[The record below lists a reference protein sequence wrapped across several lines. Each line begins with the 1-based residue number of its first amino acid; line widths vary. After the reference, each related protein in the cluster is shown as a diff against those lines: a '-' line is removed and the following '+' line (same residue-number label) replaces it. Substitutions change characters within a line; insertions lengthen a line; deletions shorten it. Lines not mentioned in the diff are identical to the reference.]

1 IFKTAIASGLAEEDP
16 ASATR
21 PFRTEVK
28 RSRLLIDEY
37 LLIRK
42 IADVQNEWFGL
53 CMDLALVT
61 GQREGDLAA
70 MRWEDI
76 RDGRLYVEQQK
87 TGAKI
92 RITLPTTISRLNL
105 TLTDVLD
112 N

>member
-1 IFKTAIASGLAEEDP
+1 DAILFQEGVS
-16 ASATR
+16 
-21 PFRTEVK
+21 VK
-28 RSRLLIDEY
+28 LRLP
-37 LLIRK
+37 
-42 IADVQNEWFGL
+42 QFGL

-92 RITLPTTISRLNL
+92 RILRIPLYSITDWHRSSIS
-105 TLTDVLD
+105 D
-112 N
+112 